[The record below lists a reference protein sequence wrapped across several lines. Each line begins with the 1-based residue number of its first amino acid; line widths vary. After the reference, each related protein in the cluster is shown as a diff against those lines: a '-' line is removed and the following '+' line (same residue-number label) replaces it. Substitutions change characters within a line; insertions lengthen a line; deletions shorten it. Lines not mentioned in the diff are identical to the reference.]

1 MCGIAGFFRLDMRAA
16 PLDVTAGRRAL
27 AALQH
32 RGPDGSGDWQSA
44 DGLCWLGHRRLS
56 IIDIAAGAQ
65 PMSNED
71 GKIWVT
77 FNGEIYNFK
86 QLRDELIGLGHA
98 FKTHSDTEVLIH
110 GYEAWGAP
118 GLVARLQGLFAF
130 AIYDG
135 HRRALLLCR
144 DHMGVKPLYWWSDGK
159 AIAFASEMKALL
171 CFPAVAASR
180 RVNQA
185 SVAQYIVTRYASRPN
200 TLLENIQRL
209 PEGCF
214 LEVQA
219 GSQAPLN
226 PVRYWDVRH
235 QRREVSEA
243 DALAELEI
251 LLQRTI
257 DAQLMSDVPL
267 GVQLSGGVDSSL
279 VVALMEARRRER
291 GENTPIKT
299 FAVGFDIP
307 QFSELPYARMVAERY
322 GTEHHEIVVGPD
334 DFIQDFARL
343 CWLHD
348 EPMGEPSAIPT
359 FYMCQAA
366 KDHVSVMLSGEG
378 ADEQFGGYSKYVFD
392 QFSAGLDWMPGGVR
406 QKLLRSLGAALP
418 FKARRLRSILEI
430 LALPDQANRFASWFG
445 GFDLPLQQTLLHPS
459 LLREIQDGGLY
470 RNFNSIIADC
480 ASDDALD
487 RFLYCDIHSR
497 LVDDILVKGD
507 RMSMAAGIEA
517 RVPFLDHHVVEFA
530 ARLPREYKVRGL
542 QKKVLLKLLAEKYLP
557 AEVIYRRKV
566 GFTVPLTRW
575 FTGPLSGFVS
585 ELLLSDRC
593 LDRGYFR
600 REAITRMVQEHIS
613 RKVDREQGLWLL
625 ITLELWHRLFVDD
638 DASTAAVDRLSNDLA
653 PLMHAGRVAVLG

>member
-1 MCGIAGFFRLDMRAA
+1 MCGIAGYFRIDRHAP
-16 PLDVTAGRRAL
+16 PLDAAVGRRAL
-27 AALQH
+27 AVLHH
-32 RGPDGSGDWQSA
+32 RGPDGGGDWQSA
-44 DGLCWLGHRRLS
+44 DGMCWLGHRRLS
-56 IIDIAAGAQ
+56 IIDLAYGAQ
-65 PMSNED
+65 PMGNED
-71 GKIWVT
+71 GKVWVT
-77 FNGEIYNFK
+77 FNGEIYNYRP
-86 QLRDELIGLGHA
+86 LREELVGLGHA
-98 FKTHSDTEVLIH
+98 FKTQSDTEVLVH
-110 GYEAWGAP
+110 GYEAWGAA
-118 GLVARLQGLFAF
+118 GLVKRLQGLFAF

-135 HRRALLLCR
+135 HRHTLTLFR
-144 DHMGVKPLYWWSDGK
+144 DHMGVKPLYWWSDGR

-180 RVNQA
+180 RVNKA

-214 LEVQA
+214 LEIKA
-219 GSQAPLN
+219 GNPPLN

-235 QRREVSEA
+235 QRRALSEV
-243 DALAELEI
+243 DALNELEV
-251 LLQRTI
+251 LLHNTI

-291 GENTPIKT
+291 GDSAPIKT

-307 QFSELPYARMVAERY
+307 EFSELPYARMVAERY

-334 DFIQDFARL
+334 DFIKDFARL
-343 CWLHD
+343 CWLYD

-359 FYMCQAA
+359 YYMCKAA
-366 KDHVSVMLSGEG
+366 KEHVTVMLCGEG

-392 QFSAGLDWMPGGVR
+392 QFSRWLDWMPSGARQSLLRGVGGV
-406 QKLLRSLGAALP
+406 LP
-418 FKARRLRSILEI
+418 FQARRVRSILEI
-430 LALPDQANRFASWFG
+430 LGIPDQASRFASWFG
-445 GFDLPLQQTLLHPS
+445 GVDTVTQQSLLHPN
-459 LLREIQDGGLY
+459 LMREIQDGGLHQA
-470 RNFNSIIADC
+470 FVTILADC
-480 ASDDALD
+480 ASHNALD

-517 RVPFLDHHVVEFA
+517 RVPFLDHRVVEFA
-530 ARLPREYKVRGL
+530 ARLPGEYKVRGRH
-542 QKKVLLKLLAEKYLP
+542 KKVLLKMLAEKYLP
-557 AEVIYRRKV
+557 PEVIHRRKV

-585 ELLLSDRC
+585 QLLLSERC
-593 LDRGYFR
+593 LERGYFR
-600 REAITRMVQEHIS
+600 RDAITRMVENHIA

-625 ITLELWHRLFVDD
+625 ITLEMWHRLFVDD
-638 DASTAAVDRLSNDLA
+638 DGSEAAVDRLTDELA
-653 PLMHAGRVAVLG
+653 PLMFA